1 MGNKTTPVMGNKTT
15 PVMGNSSTPSTVTA
29 NTNTG
34 AYLTSSNTAA
44 KPTKKATKRASVS
57 NKDMGSSANQPIVI

>member
-34 AYLTSSNTAA
+34 AYLTSTILRRNLQR
-44 KPTKKATKRASVS
+44 K
-57 NKDMGSSANQPIVI
+57 QPRGPR